1 METKMKLNLTARAAR
16 WSAGHWKT
24 ATLAWIAFV
33 AVAVGL
39 GTVAGKVG
47 LSDSE
52 QSTGEAAR
60 AESILQDAG
69 FKQPAGESVLIQ
81 NTHLAASDGR
91 FAGTVRRVVAGLKA
105 HQQVTNLKAPVTAK
119 DGHSVLVNFAIRGDA
134 NSAADRVQPVLNT
147 VANLERGSPGYTIV
161 ESGDASSDKQVAEKT
176 NSDLQKAEQ
185 LSLPITFLIL
195 LFAFGAFVAAGLPVL
210 LAFSAVLASIGLDA
224 LTSHVWH
231 ASDAASSV
239 ILLIGMAVG
248 VDYSLFYVK
257 REREERR
264 AGLSGRDAVT
274 RAGATSGLAVLV
286 SGATVL
292 IAMAGMLISGSAIF
306 TSLGIASMVV
316 VASAMIGSLTVLP
329 ALLGKLGDR
338 IDRGVI
344 GVLAAVLYR
353 LGRLGRVDSRLLAR
367 VRDRRTILQRLKG
380 DDSRS
385 RIWEAA
391 LRPVLRHPLV
401 SALAATW
408 VLVVLALPVLSIH
421 TKLPGPGDLP
431 KSIPVVDAY
440 SKIDKAFPGSQIPA
454 VVVVKAPNVDAPRV
468 RTALASLRR
477 EAIETGEMT
486 GPVSTTV
493 NPTRTVARIEIPLR
507 GNGEDARSVHALS
520 TLRNTVLP
528 STIGRVPGAEVAVT
542 GETAGNHDFGQTM
555 KSRFPFV
562 FAFVLG
568 LAFLLLLVT
577 FRSIVVPLTAIAL
590 NLLSVAAAYG
600 VLVSVFQDG
609 HLQSL
614 LGFHSNGAVVT
625 WLPVFLFVVLFAL
638 SMDYHVFIVSRIKEL
653 VDRGVPTDEAVE
665 RGIRTTA
672 STVTSA
678 AAVMVAVFAIFATL
692 SDLGIK
698 QMGFGLAVAV
708 LLDAT
713 IIRGVLL
720 PATMKLLG
728 RANWYLPRA
737 FGWLPKL
744 NLETTRPVTEVD

>member
-1 METKMKLNLTARAAR
+1 MHRNLTARAAH
-16 WSAGHWKT
+16 WSAAHWKT
-24 ATLAWIAFV
+24 ATLAWLAFV
-33 AVAVGL
+33 AVAVGA
-39 GTVAGKVG
+39 GMVAGKVG

-52 QSTGEAAR
+52 QSTGETAR
-60 AESILQDAG
+60 AEALLADAG
-69 FKQPAGESVLIQ
+69 FVQPAGESVLVQ
-81 NTHLAASDGR
+81 NARARTSDAA
-91 FAGTVRRVVAGLKA
+91 FAATVR
-105 HQQVTNLKAPVTAK
+105 HVTARLRSQPQVLKVRAPLTSK
-119 DGHSVLVNFAIRGDA
+119 DGHSMLVNVTLRGD
-134 NSAADRVQPVLNT
+134 SSTAADRVQPVLNS
-147 VANLERGSPGYTIV
+147 VANLQRGSPGYTIV
-161 ESGDASSDKQVAEKT
+161 ESGDASGEHQVSDRI
-176 NSDLQKAEQ
+176 NSDLQRAEQ

-195 LFAFGAFVAAGLPVL
+195 LFAFGAFVAAGIPVL

-224 LTSHVWH
+224 LTSHAWH
-231 ASDAASSV
+231 ATDAASSV

-264 AGLSGRDAVT
+264 AGRSGTEAIT

-292 IAMAGMLISGSAIF
+292 IAMAAMLISGSAIF

-338 IDRGVI
+338 IERGVF
-344 GVLAAVLYR
+344 GVLAAVLHR
-353 LGRLGRVDSRLLAR
+353 LLRFARIDVRLLAR
-367 VRDRRTILQRLKG
+367 IRDRKTVLQRLKG
-380 DDSRS
+380 DSSNSRL
-385 RIWEAA
+385 WDAV
-391 LRPVLRHPLV
+391 LRPVLRHPWV
-401 SALAATW
+401 SALGSTW
-408 VLVVLALPVLSIH
+408 LLVVLALPVLNIH
-421 TKLPGPGDLP
+421 TKLPGPKDLP
-431 KSIPVVDAY
+431 KSIPVVSAF
-440 SKIDKAFPGSQIPA
+440 SKIDTAFPGAQQPA

-468 RTALASLRR
+468 RAAISALERQAVASG
-477 EAIETGEMT
+477 TMV
-486 GPVSTTV
+486 GPVQVRV
-493 NPTRTVARIEIPLR
+493 NPSHTIARVEIPLR
-507 GNGEDARSVHALS
+507 GDGENAQSMHALS
-520 TLRNTVLP
+520 VLRSTVIP
-528 STIGRVPGAEVAVT
+528 NTIGQLSGVDQAVT
-542 GETAGNHDFGQTM
+542 GATAGDHDFAQTM
-555 KSRFPFV
+555 KERFPYV
-562 FAFVLG
+562 LAFVLG

-577 FRSIVVPLTAIAL
+577 FRSVVVPLTAIAL

-600 VLVSVFQDG
+600 VLVWVFQYG
-609 HLQSL
+609 HLQGL
-614 LGFHSNGAVVT
+614 LGFHSNGGVVT

-653 VDRGVPTDEAVE
+653 VDRGVPTNQAVE

-672 STVTSA
+672 GTVTSA
-678 AAVMVAVFAIFATL
+678 ALVMVAVFAIFATL

-737 FGWLPKL
+737 FERLPRL
-744 NLETTRPVTEVD
+744 SLEPSRALTEVDR

>member
-1 METKMKLNLTARAAR
+1 MKLNLTARAAR
-16 WSAGHWKT
+16 WSAAHWKT
-24 ATLAWIAFV
+24 AALAWVAFV
-33 AVAVGL
+33 VIAIGA

-47 LSDSE
+47 LKNSE

-69 FKQPAGESVLIQ
+69 FKQPAGESVLVQ
-81 NTHLAASDGR
+81 NAHADASGAA
-91 FAGTVRRVVAGLKA
+91 FAGTVRHVVERLRA
-105 HQQVTNLKAPVTAK
+105 QPQVKDLRAPVTSK

-134 NSAADRVQPVLNT
+134 SSAADRVQPVMNT
-147 VANLERGSPGYTIV
+147 VANLQRGSPGFTIV
-161 ESGDASSDKQVAEKT
+161 ESGDASGEHQISDKM

-195 LFAFGAFVAAGLPVL
+195 LFAFGAFVAAGIPVL

-224 LTSHVWH
+224 LSSHVWH

-264 AGLSGRDAVT
+264 AGASGRDAVT
-274 RAGATSGLAVLV
+274 RAGATSGMAVLV

-338 IDRGVI
+338 IDRGVF
-344 GVLAAVLYR
+344 GVLAATLYR
-353 LGRLGRVDSRLLAR
+353 VLRVVRIDSRLLAR
-367 VRDRRTILQRLKG
+367 LRDRRTLLQRVKG
-380 DDSRS
+380 DGARS
-385 RIWEAA
+385 RVWDAV
-391 LRPVLRHPLV
+391 LRPVLRHPWV
-401 SALAATW
+401 SVLGATW
-408 VLVVLALPVLSIH
+408 VLVVLALPVLNLH
-421 TKLPGPGDLP
+421 TKIPGPADMP

-440 SKIDKAFPGSQIPA
+440 SKIDRAFPGSQIPA
-454 VVVVKAPNVDAPRV
+454 VVVVKAPNVDAPQV
-468 RTALASLRR
+468 RAALASMERQAL
-477 EAIETGEMT
+477 ATGEMT
-486 GPVSTTV
+486 GPVSTRI
-493 NPTRTVARIEIPLR
+493 NPAHTVAHIEIPLR
-507 GNGEDARSVHALS
+507 GDGEDAQSVHALS
-520 TLRNTVLP
+520 TLRNTVIP
-528 STIGRVPGAEVAVT
+528 HTIGRVAGVENAVT
-542 GETAGNHDFGQTM
+542 GETAGNYDFGQTM
-555 KSRFPFV
+555 KSRFPYV

-577 FRSIVVPLTAIAL
+577 FRSVVVPLTAIAL

-600 VLVSVFQDG
+600 VLVWVFQDG
-609 HLQSL
+609 HLQGL
-614 LGFHSNGAVVT
+614 LGYHSNGAVVT

-653 VDRGVPTDEAVE
+653 VDRGVPTGEAVE

-678 AAVMVAVFAIFATL
+678 ATVMVAVFAIFATL

-737 FGWLPKL
+737 FGWLPRL
-744 NLETTRPVTEVD
+744 NLEPPRAVAEVD

>member
-1 METKMKLNLTARAAR
+1 MKLNLTGRAAR
-16 WSAGHWKT
+16 WSAAHWKT
-24 ATLAWIAFV
+24 AALAWIAFV
-33 AVAVGL
+33 VIAIAAGSAV
-39 GTVAGKVG
+39 GKVG
-47 LSDSE
+47 LRNSE

-60 AESILQDAG
+60 AESVLQDAG
-69 FKQPAGESVLIQ
+69 FKQHAGESVLVQ
-81 NTHLAASDGR
+81 NRHATASDPA
-91 FAGTVRRVVAGLKA
+91 FAATVRRVVERLRAR
-105 HQQVTNLKAPVTAK
+105 HQVTDLRAPVTST
-119 DGHSVLVNFAIRGDA
+119 DGHSVLVDFSIRGDA
-134 NSAADRVQPVLNT
+134 SSAADRVQPVLNT
-147 VANLERGSPGYTIV
+147 VANLQRGSPGYTIV
-161 ESGDASSDKQVAEKT
+161 ESGDASGQHQISDKM

-195 LFAFGAFVAAGLPVL
+195 LFAFGAFVAAGIPVL

-264 AGLSGRDAVT
+264 AGRSGRDAIT
-274 RAGATSGLAVLV
+274 RAGATSGTAVLV

-338 IDRGVI
+338 IDRGVF
-344 GVLAAVLYR
+344 GVLAATVHRAL
-353 LGRLGRVDSRLLAR
+353 RVVRIDSRLLAR
-367 VRDRRTILQRLKG
+367 LRDRRTVLQRLKG
-380 DDSRS
+380 DGGRS
-385 RIWEAA
+385 RIWDAA
-391 LRPVLRHPLV
+391 LRPVLRHPWV
-401 SALAATW
+401 SMVAATW
-408 VLVVLALPVLSIH
+408 VLVVLALPVLGMH
-421 TKLPGPGDLP
+421 TKLPGPKDLP
-431 KSIPVVDAY
+431 KSIPVVSAY
-440 SKIDKAFPGSQIPA
+440 AKIDKAFPGAQLPA
-454 VVVVKAPNVDAPRV
+454 VVVVKAPNVDAPSV
-468 RTALASLRR
+468 RAAITSLQR
-477 EAIETGEMT
+477 EAVATGSMT
-486 GPVSTTV
+486 EPTSVKV
-493 NPTRTVARIEIPLR
+493 NPAHTVARIEIPLR
-507 GNGEDARSVHALS
+507 GSGEDAQALRGLQMLRSTVIP
-520 TLRNTVLP
+520 NTVGQV
-528 STIGRVPGAEVAVT
+528 SGVEAAVT
-542 GETAGNHDFGQTM
+542 GDTAGNHDFAQTM
-555 KSRFPFV
+555 KSRFPYV

-577 FRSIVVPLTAIAL
+577 FRSVVVPLTAIGL

-600 VLVSVFQDG
+600 VLVWVFQQG
-609 HLQSL
+609 HLQGL
-614 LGFHSNGAVVT
+614 LGYHSNGAVVT

-653 VDRGVPTDEAVE
+653 VDRGMPTAEAVE
-665 RGIRTTA
+665 QGIRTTA

-678 AAVMVAVFAIFATL
+678 AMVMVAVFAIFATL

-737 FGWLPKL
+737 FGWLPRL
-744 NLETTRPVTEVD
+744 SLEPSRAVTEVD